1 MITLTANAAAKVKGI
16 LEQEKESL
24 PQGGL
29 RIYVQ
34 GGGCSGFQYGMV
46 LDEVAEGDQVLELEG
61 VKVIVDPM
69 SLRHLEG
76 AEVDYKEDLMGGGF
90 AIKNPNAKSTC
101 GCGHSFQ
108 AAGRGRGRP
117 AALSGLVPLFPLPNV
132 VLFPGA
138 PLPLHVFEPRYRK
151 MVADALAS
159 HRTIGMVLL
168 KPGLRGGLP
177 GAAADLPARL
187 LRGRSSR
194 TSGSRT
200 GATTSC
206 SSGSPASACSTEH
219 DGEPYRLAAV
229 EELPDP
235 AGDAASL
242 DALRERLLAALSG

>member
-1 MITLTANAAAKVKGI
+1 MITLTANAAQKVKGI

-46 LDEVAEGDQVLELEG
+46 LDEVADGDQVLELEG

-108 AAGRGRGRP
+108 
-117 AALSGLVPLFPLPNV
+117 
-132 VLFPGA
+132 PG
-138 PLPLHVFEPRYRK
+138 E
-151 MVADALAS
+151 
-159 HRTIGMVLL
+159 GE
-168 KPGLRGGLP
+168 GG
-177 GAAADLPARL
+177 
-187 LRGRSSR
+187 
-194 TSGSRT
+194 
-200 GATTSC
+200 
-206 SSGSPASACSTEH
+206 
-219 DGEPYRLAAV
+219 GE
-229 EELPDP
+229 
-235 AGDAASL
+235 G
-242 DALRERLLAALSG
+242 GGGHQH